1 MELLRRF
8 HGSVS
13 LDPLR
18 LKRDIDQ
25 VADAIVQHLSGQV
38 GASVE
43 VTLEV
48 QAELPNGASEEIV
61 RTVTENAKT
70 LKFNSHG
77 FERD

>member
-1 MELLRRF
+1 M
-8 HGSVS
+8 S

-25 VADAIVQHLSGQV
+25 VADAIVQHLNGQL
-38 GASVE
+38 GANVE
-43 VTLEV
+43 VTLEIH
-48 QAELPNGASEEIV
+48 AELPNGASEEIV